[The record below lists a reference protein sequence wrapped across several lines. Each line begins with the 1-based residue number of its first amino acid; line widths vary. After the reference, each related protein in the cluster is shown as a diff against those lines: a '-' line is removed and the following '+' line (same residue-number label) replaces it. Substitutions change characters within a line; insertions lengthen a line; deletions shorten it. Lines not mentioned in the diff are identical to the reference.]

1 MYERVD
7 KIRTFYKYYIISLS
21 ILYVFQDFVKGEVDM
36 VTDETD
42 VSLHP

>member
-7 KIRTFYKYYIISLS
+7 KIRKFYKYYIISFS
-21 ILYVFQDFVKGEVDM
+21 ILYGFQDFVNGEVNM

-42 VSLHP
+42 VFLLP